1 MIRRP
6 PRSTLFPYTTLFRS
20 RVELLVDRVPHL
32 TQGGGARDR
41 RSDKTGHEQCQPD
54 QDARADRVEPAP
66 HYRATSVTS
75 RPSRTTPMTTVFPAT
90 SPLASNAI
98 GPVTPSNGGW
108 PRPPRAS

>member
-1 MIRRP
+1 THLRRHP
-6 PRSTLFPYTTLFRS
+6 ARLGPRA
-20 RVELLVDRVPHL
+20 VRVPPLPH
-32 TQGGGARDR
+32 GGGARHLRTDE
-41 RSDKTGHEQCQPD
+41 TGHERCQPD

-108 PRPPRAS
+108 PRPTRAR